1 MKTITYMI
9 DADLGNV
16 MSRVGDEVAVPVLD
30 FEGMTP
36 DNGYAM
42 TYNLEK
48 FSVFDLGH
56 YNIIHTRKIPISMK
70 NKHRKFWGM
79 KLLS

>member
-1 MKTITYMI
+1 MI
-9 DADLGNV
+9 DAELGEV
-16 MSRVGDEVAVPVLD
+16 MSRVGSEVAIPVLD

-48 FSVFDLGH
+48 FSVFELRH
-56 YNIIHTRKIPISMK
+56 YNRLIHTRKIPISIK